1 MSFSV
6 TDFFSMTDFY
16 SGAVFWFWLT
26 LFSIAFVIFFERRN
40 PSTTMTWLLLLILL
54 PVAGL
59 VMYFV
64 FGENLRKKNSKK
76 IQKMKD
82 ALL

>member
-6 TDFFSMTDFY
+6 TDFFSMADFY

-26 LFSIAFVIFFERRN
+26 LFSIAVVIFFERRN

-54 PVAGL
+54 PVVGL

-82 ALL
+82 AL